1 MFKNRIARLVC
12 GAFFVCA
19 ALQVLTLEALSE
31 QIPNF
36 SDPSVMSKFDD
47 RIKNAPADATGYEV
61 RGFAYMQLQKYPNAI
76 SALSKAIELAP
87 TFHAYDNRAAAYG
100 CMRDWNALIA
110 DATKATLL
118 NPRDSIS
125 FGNRAMA
132 YNELGQFAQAQAD
145 YLKAIHLNPSQATF
159 YEGLGELL
167 CKEKRYSSALEYLD
181 RALEMN
187 EKQGDAHY
195 YRATAY
201 KAIHRDADA
210 AREFRR
216 ASALGYK
223 PGQIGTGF
231 SNQKF

>member
-1 MFKNRIARLVC
+1 
-12 GAFFVCA
+12 
-19 ALQVLTLEALSE
+19 
-31 QIPNF
+31 
-36 SDPSVMSKFDD
+36 
-47 RIKNAPADATGYEV
+47 
-61 RGFAYMQLQKYPNAI
+61 MQLQKYPNAI

-181 RALEMN
+181 RALERMKSKVMHTITAPPPIRRYI
-187 EKQGDAHY
+187 EMQMPPESLGAPAHLV
-195 YRATAY
+195 
-201 KAIHRDADA
+201 I
-210 AREFRR
+210 
-216 ASALGYK
+216 SLGK
-223 PGQIGTGF
+223 SEPAFLTRNF
-231 SNQKF
+231 SLF